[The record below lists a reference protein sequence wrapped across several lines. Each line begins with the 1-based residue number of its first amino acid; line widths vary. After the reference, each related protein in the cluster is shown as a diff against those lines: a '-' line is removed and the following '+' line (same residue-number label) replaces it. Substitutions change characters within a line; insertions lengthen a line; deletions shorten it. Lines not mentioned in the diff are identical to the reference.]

1 MAIFK
6 VVAQNFD
13 IVEEAQTGKITCNH
27 LFQANASGILIGH
40 PETDDDLQTINKK
53 IKEIITL
60 QKNHPEALPFNVIMI
75 GETFKEFSKY
85 SLHEIAQLLKDCC
98 AEMFKDIPDEF
109 IKQALLIY
117 EPKWVTT
124 SNEIEKQLPPSPKLI
139 TRVTNKMRDFLT
151 ERLHSEGFK
160 VSLMY
165 GEVSSPE
172 RAVEILANENLQGL
186 MLGSACKTS
195 SQVLEFVKAI
205 QFAYN
210 KRKIILV
217 CNFKSY
223 MLSESYQE
231 YLSALAIVPDNFT
244 VYFVPPAT
252 GISHLV
258 QLIK

>member
-1 MAIFK
+1 
-6 VVAQNFD
+6 
-13 IVEEAQTGKITCNH
+13 
-27 LFQANASGILIGH
+27 
-40 PETDDDLQTINKK
+40 
-53 IKEIITL
+53 
-60 QKNHPEALPFNVIMI
+60 
-75 GETFKEFSKY
+75 
-85 SLHEIAQLLKDCC
+85 
-98 AEMFKDIPDEF
+98 
-109 IKQALLIY
+109 
-117 EPKWVTT
+117 
-124 SNEIEKQLPPSPKLI
+124 
-139 TRVTNKMRDFLT
+139 MRDFLT

-165 GEVSSPE
+165 GEVSLPK
-172 RAVEILANENLQGL
+172 RGVEILANENLQGL

-223 MLSESYQE
+223 ELAESYQE

-244 VYFVPPAT
+244 IYFVPPAT
-252 GISHLV
+252 GITKLV

>member
-1 MAIFK
+1 
-6 VVAQNFD
+6 
-13 IVEEAQTGKITCNH
+13 
-27 LFQANASGILIGH
+27 
-40 PETDDDLQTINKK
+40 
-53 IKEIITL
+53 
-60 QKNHPEALPFNVIMI
+60 MI

-85 SLHEIAQLLKDCC
+85 SLHEIAQLLKDRC